1 MTCWIIVYILFVVN
15 LSIVKGQKQIEDF
28 IKVNQ
33 PIVVAIGQQM
43 LLKQGQNISHCTPPS
58 RKCVSVLVS
67 IVTAGIRSAIMGQY
81 MVTHTDTSING
92 LQQQIRIS
100 QQQAAT
106 TWSTERISDQVTA
119 TTSHTVSG
127 TALATSV

>member
-1 MTCWIIVYILFVVN
+1 
-15 LSIVKGQKQIEDF
+15 
-28 IKVNQ
+28 
-33 PIVVAIGQQM
+33 
-43 LLKQGQNISHCTPPS
+43 
-58 RKCVSVLVS
+58 
-67 IVTAGIRSAIMGQY
+67 MGQY

-127 TALATSV
+127 TAPATSGSPKCFDKLHATRFTAQHPQ